1 MGNETPGIQI
11 LVSKY
16 HSPIKGTRVP
26 RRRVDLRA
34 GVGNIQD
41 EHGTFYDARK

>member
-1 MGNETPGIQI
+1 MDSETPGIQI

-34 GVGNIQD
+34 GVGKIQD
-41 EHGTFYDARK
+41 EHRTFYDAKM